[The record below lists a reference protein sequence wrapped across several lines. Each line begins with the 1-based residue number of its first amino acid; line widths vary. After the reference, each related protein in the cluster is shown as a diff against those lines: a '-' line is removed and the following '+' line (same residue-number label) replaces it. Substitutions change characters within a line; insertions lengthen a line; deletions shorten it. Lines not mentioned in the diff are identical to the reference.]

1 MKIGRYVLIAIAVIL
16 AVFFWVRLTRVDYM
30 KKSLEI
36 ESVINQKLL
45 EMGLSEKD
53 LLETYNE
60 ERTLGKTKWIYFTRK
75 FRVSRDF
82 SFEKCKKLIEDG
94 IRTKGGKVI
103 SSKINSDGKRLT
115 LTIGIRNVV
124 THLLIFERTTA
135 LARIAIIIDDIGFD
149 LPSVRE
155 ILTIDA
161 PIAFAVLPHAPYSIT
176 AAEILHGAG
185 REILLHLPMEPHD
198 PGKNPGPGALF
209 CWMGEAEIRQQVEE
223 DLAAVPHVI
232 GVNNHMGSAFMEDE
246 GKLAVVFG
254 ELKKRGLFFIDSRT
268 TPHSKAGD
276 LALKMGIPSA
286 ARKVFIDNDQDHEIT
301 VKSLLGHL
309 EKNSGNRMV
318 MIGHPY
324 PSTVLALKY
333 AVPILKARGVAIV
346 PPSEMVEIID
356 GAETNNKKD

>member
-1 MKIGRYVLIAIAVIL
+1 GM
-16 AVFFWVRLTRVDYM
+16 TP
-30 KKSLEI
+30 I
-36 ESVINQKLL
+36 EG
-45 EMGLSEKD
+45 EGPPAT
-53 LLETYNE
+53 ETN
-60 ERTLGKTKWIYFTRK
+60 
-75 FRVSRDF
+75 
-82 SFEKCKKLIEDG
+82 
-94 IRTKGGKVI
+94 
-103 SSKINSDGKRLT
+103 
-115 LTIGIRNVV
+115 
-124 THLLIFERTTA
+124 
-135 LARIAIIIDDIGFD
+135 IAIIIDDIGFD

-223 DLAAVPHVI
+223 DLAAVPHII

-268 TPHSKAGD
+268 TPHSEAGE
-276 LALKMGIPSA
+276 LALKMGIPFA
-286 ARKVFIDNDQDHEIT
+286 ARKVFIDNDKDHETT
-301 VKSLLGHL
+301 VKSLLGRL
-309 EKNSGNRMV
+309 EKNSGNRMI

-324 PSTVLALKY
+324 PSTVLALKE
-333 AVPILKARGVAIV
+333 AVSIL
-346 PPSEMVEIID
+346 
-356 GAETNNKKD
+356 